1 MRTIFTFA
9 VFCLLVSSAV
19 LATNF
24 CDDSKYDVKVISK
37 TKFNSEEDVFLKA
50 YKWFNTRTANADM
63 TSDAQLTSI
72 ANDLIA
78 WAAHHVSI
86 SGASFTITRSTG
98 AIIIDTMS
106 VPPIYPPIE
115 NHNTRYEFDKA
126 ILCRNEKNE
135 DKSPVVFNHY
145 WVQRLN
151 TTYRFYAKA
160 LQTSLNYE
168 WFVFRI
174 NVPF

>member
-1 MRTIFTFA
+1 MKTVFA
-9 VFCLLVSSAV
+9 LLAFCLLFSAI
-19 LATNF
+19 LADDF
-24 CDDSKYDVKVISK
+24 CDDSEADVKIISK
-37 TKFNSEEDVFLKA
+37 SKFNSEEDQFLKA

-78 WAAHHVSI
+78 WASSHISI

-98 AIIIDTMS
+98 AIIIDTLS
-106 VPPIYPPIE
+106 VPPIYPAIE

-126 ILCRNEKNE
+126 ILCRDEGDEE
-135 DKSPVVFNHY
+135 DSPVVFNHY

-160 LQTSLNYE
+160 LQTSLDYE